1 MKRVKK
7 MDSRIQILRGVSVIG
22 VVLFHLIPQN
32 FPIGFLGVD
41 VFFVISGFLMAKLY
55 GNIRTRE
62 EIAEFLKKRMWR
74 LLPAYYSMLALTY
87 IYSVFVLLPHELATL
102 NQHIR
107 WSLFLSPNVGYWT
120 DSQYWGSA
128 QFRPILNFW
137 SLGVE
142 IHFYL
147 LFPLI
152 LKFVNRSR
160 FLTVVTVLNLI
171 AYITVSTISEKSSF
185 FLMPLRFWEFAFGI
199 LAYRIS
205 AKSLSGRIIFFRSLT
220 IWSSLG
226 LFFLLQNSNPSVSVV
241 LAATSTAAFLSRAYS
256 YSSSSGLLKPLEVIG
271 DYSYSIYLLHYP
283 ILTLLFYVPFESS
296 SDLNTPSAPGRILL
310 YFLLL
315 IPASMFLRQIIEIK
329 SLNSVNFAR
338 YLSGCVLFILALT
351 LISPS
356 TLGKISLSTSEIK
369 ISETVLDYAPYRC
382 GKLFRLT
389 NPFKVACKLNDNL
402 NNESKILLI
411 GDSHA
416 DMFKAPLRE
425 FADSQNSEFWLW
437 RANETLSD
445 SNFQQVKDFLAAEK
459 ITRIVVASN
468 NGETD
473 FIKFDLLMKE
483 FEGSNRTWAY
493 IYSTPTYPE
502 SIPKVVFGG
511 NQSELKD
518 LRLSRRQ
525 FDSLRVKELEFVAQ
539 QSGNSNFRAIELTD
553 YFCPNLCLFER
564 EGLPI
569 YADSN
574 HITQTEVLRLA
585 SLLKPAVSE

>member
-1 MKRVKK
+1 MKSVKK
-7 MDSRIQILRGVSVIG
+7 TDSRIQILRGISVIA
-22 VVLFHLIPQN
+22 VVLFHLVPQN

-62 EIAEFLKKRMWR
+62 EVAQFLKKRMWR
-74 LLPAYYSMLALTY
+74 LLPAYYSVLALTY

-152 LKFVNRSR
+152 LKFVNRSK
-160 FLTVVTVLNLI
+160 LLAVLAVLNLI

-205 AKSLSGRIIFFRSLT
+205 AKNLSGRINSLRSLT
-220 IWSSLG
+220 IWTSLV
-226 LFFLLQNSNPSVSVV
+226 LILLLQNSNPSVSIV

-256 YSSSSGLLKPLEVIG
+256 YSPSPGLLKPLEVIG

-283 ILTLLFYVPFESS
+283 ILVFLFYVPFDSS
-296 SDLNTPSAPGRILL
+296 SDLNTTSAPGRILL
-310 YFLLL
+310 YFLVLM
-315 IPASMFLRQIIEIK
+315 PASMFLRRMIEIK
-329 SLNSVNFAR
+329 SLGSVNFVR
-338 YLSGCVLFILALT
+338 CLSGCALFTLALT

-356 TLGKISLSTSEIK
+356 TLGKFSLSAREIK

-382 GKLFRLT
+382 GKLSRLT
-389 NPFKVACKLNDNL
+389 NPFRVACKLNDNL
-402 NNESKILLI
+402 NSKSKILLL

-425 FADSQNSEFWLW
+425 FADSQDSEFWLW

-445 SNFQQVKDFLAAEK
+445 LNFQKIKDFIDDEK
-459 ITRIVVASN
+459 ITRVIIASN
-468 NGETD
+468 NGGTD
-473 FIKFDLLMKE
+473 FIKFDRLMKE
-483 FEGSNRTWAY
+483 FKGLNRTWAY

-511 NQSELKD
+511 EQSEIDD
-518 LRLSRRQ
+518 LRLSREQ
-525 FDSLRVKELEFVAQ
+525 FDLLRVKELNFVAQ
-539 QSGNSNFRAIELTD
+539 QSGNSKFRAIDLTD
-553 YFCPNLCLFER
+553 YFCPNLCLYER
-564 EGLPI
+564 KGLPI
-569 YADSN
+569 YSDSN

-585 SLLKPAVSE
+585 PLLKPAVSD